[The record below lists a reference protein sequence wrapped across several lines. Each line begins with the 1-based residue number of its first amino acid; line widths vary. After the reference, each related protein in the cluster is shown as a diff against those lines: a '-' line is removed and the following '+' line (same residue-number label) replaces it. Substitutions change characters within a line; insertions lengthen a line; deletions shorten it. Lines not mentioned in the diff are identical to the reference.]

1 MIKAIAIDDEPLALD
16 IIEKHA
22 AKIPFLEIAERF
34 TNAYEA
40 IGYLKTNAID
50 LIFLDVKMP
59 DISGIE
65 FLSSLTKTPLV
76 IFTTAYQEYAVDS
89 YNFQTID
96 YLLKP
101 FEFGRF
107 LKAVNK
113 VGDRLEQKNDTY
125 VFLKSGYEYIR
136 LEISQIRFVKAE
148 GNYVKFV
155 TPNEQV
161 MPRMTMQEAEN
172 LLLPK
177 GFIKI
182 HRSFL
187 VNKAFI
193 NKIDKHQLTLGE
205 DIIPISANYYDSLVK
220 DL

>member
-22 AKIPFLEIAERF
+22 TKIPFLDIAERF
-34 TNAYEA
+34 TNAYDA
-40 IGYLKTNAID
+40 IGYLKTNTID

-65 FLSSLTKTPLV
+65 FLTSLTKTPLV

-136 LEISQIRFVKAE
+136 LEIAQIRFVKAE

-155 TPNEQV
+155 SHNEQV
-161 MPRMTMQEAEN
+161 LPRMTMQEAEN

-177 GFIKI
+177 GFIKT

-193 NKIDKHQLTLGE
+193 NKVEKHQLTMGE
-205 DIIPISANYYDSLVK
+205 DLIPVSANYYQELIEA
-220 DL
+220 L

>member
-34 TNAYEA
+34 TNAYDA
-40 IGYLKTNAID
+40 IGYLKTNAVD

-65 FLSSLTKTPLV
+65 FLTSLTKTPLV

-136 LEISQIRFVKAE
+136 LEIAQIRFVKAE

-155 TPNEQV
+155 TKEEQV
-161 MPRMTMQEAEN
+161 LPRMTMQEAEN

-177 GFIKI
+177 GFLKT

-193 NKIDKHQLTLGE
+193 NKVEKHQLTIGDDL
-205 DIIPISANYYDSLVK
+205 IPVSANYYQELVESL
-220 DL
+220 

>member
-22 AKIPFLEIAERF
+22 AKIPFLDVAKRF
-34 TNAYEA
+34 TNAYDA
-40 IGYLKTNAID
+40 IGYLKTNTID

-65 FLSSLTKTPLV
+65 FLTSLTKTPLV

-136 LEISQIRFVKAE
+136 LEIAQIRFAKAE

-155 TPNEQV
+155 THNDQV
-161 MPRMTMQEAEN
+161 LPRMTMQEAEG

-177 GFIKI
+177 GFIKT

-193 NKIDKHQLTLGE
+193 NKVEKHQLTIGN
-205 DIIPISANYYDSLVK
+205 DVIPISVNYYQELVEA
-220 DL
+220 L

>member
-22 AKIPFLEIAERF
+22 AKIPFLDVAKRF
-34 TNAYEA
+34 TNAYDA
-40 IGYLKTNAID
+40 IGYLKTNAVD

-65 FLSSLTKTPLV
+65 FLTSLTKTPLV

-136 LEISQIRFVKAE
+136 LEIAQIRFVKAE

-155 TPNEQV
+155 SISEQV
-161 MPRMTMQEAEN
+161 MPRMTMQEAES

-177 GFIKI
+177 GFIKT

-193 NKIDKHQLTLGE
+193 NKVEKHQLTIGN
-205 DIIPISANYYDSLVK
+205 DFIPISVNYYQELVEA
-220 DL
+220 L

>member
-34 TNAYEA
+34 TNAYDA
-40 IGYLKTNAID
+40 FGYLKTNAVD

-136 LEISQIRFVKAE
+136 LEIAQIRFVKAE

-155 TPNEQV
+155 TKEEQV
-161 MPRMTMQEAEN
+161 LPRMTMQEAEN

-177 GFIKI
+177 GFFKT

-187 VNKAFI
+187 VNKDFI
-193 NKIDKHQLTLGE
+193 NKVEKHQLTIGDDL
-205 DIIPISANYYDSLVK
+205 IPVSANYYQELVESL
-220 DL
+220 